1 MRKLL
6 FSLAVGGTALAAAAP
21 AAAQYYARP
30 GYGYNGYGY
39 NRGYGYADPRELH
52 ARIDNVQRQIDMLAR
67 RGQLRGES
75 AGHLME
81 ETRQLE
87 WRLRNASRNGL
98 NGWEARDVVQRI
110 GLIEQRVRYAAS
122 MGYGNRYGDQ
132 WNGGYRD
139 QNRYDRYEGNDRD
152 DD

>member
-6 FSLAVGGTALAAAAP
+6 ISLAAAGTALAAATP
-21 AAAQYYARP
+21 AAAQFYPQPSYGYGNNNYGQGYARNP
-30 GYGYNGYGY
+30 YQ
-39 NRGYGYADPRELH
+39 LQ

-87 WRLRNASRNGL
+87 YRLRSASRYGL
-98 NGWEARDVVQRI
+98 NGWEARDVQQRI

-122 MGYGNRYGDQ
+122 NGYGNRYGNQ
-132 WNGGYRD
+132 WNGGYYGGRD
-139 QNRYDRYEGNDRD
+139 RDDRNRYDRD